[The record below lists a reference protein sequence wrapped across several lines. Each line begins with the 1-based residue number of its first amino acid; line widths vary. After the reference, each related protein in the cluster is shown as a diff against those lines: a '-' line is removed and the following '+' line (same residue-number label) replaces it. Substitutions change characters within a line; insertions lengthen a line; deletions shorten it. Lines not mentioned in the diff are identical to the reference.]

1 MTSSSTHFNN
11 LFDYVLLDYFCSSLW
26 YCDLN
31 FLTVDFV
38 EHYYCINM
46 FFCLSGEIILT
57 KNFEKHISLKMFLGK
72 IVILKNVLFVHAAVG
87 A

>member
-1 MTSSSTHFNN
+1 
-11 LFDYVLLDYFCSSLW
+11 
-26 YCDLN
+26 
-31 FLTVDFV
+31 
-38 EHYYCINM
+38 M

-57 KNFEKHISLKMFLGK
+57 KNFEKHISLKTFLGK